1 MSARILIAEDD
12 QDIASTLSR
21 GLAREGYDPV
31 VSFDAAGAIAAA
43 RERAFDA
50 AVVDMMLG
58 PDRGEDLVRQ
68 LRAQGLDGPILILS
82 ALSGVEDR
90 TEGLESG
97 ADDYIAKPFDFAELL
112 ARLRVQEARR
122 SRRGRAAVRSGLQNA
137 DLRADL
143 RRIAA
148 GGREVTLTGRE
159 WDLLTYLVSAG
170 ERVVSR
176 GEIFDN
182 LWAREG
188 GASENVVDV
197 YIGYL
202 RRKLA
207 PTRDFG
213 FELRTIRAR
222 GFLLTEKLDEEP
234 SS

>member
-1 MSARILIAEDD
+1 MTPRVLIAEDD
-12 QDIASTLSR
+12 PDIASTLSR
-21 GLAREGYDPV
+21 GLEREGYRPV
-31 VSFDAAGAIAAA
+31 VAHNAAGAIAAVRDGA
-43 RERAFDA
+43 VGA

-58 PDRGEDLVRQ
+58 PDRGDDLVRQ
-68 LRAQGLDGPILILS
+68 LRAHGMSGPIVILS

-97 ADDYIAKPFDFAELL
+97 ADEYIAKPFDFAELL

-122 SRRGRAAVRSGLQNA
+122 SRRGGGTGRSCLAGAELRPEVRQVV
-137 DLRADL
+137 
-143 RRIAA
+143 A
-148 GGREVTLTGRE
+148 GERVVTLTQRE
-159 WDLLTYLVSAG
+159 WDLLIFLITAG

-176 GEIFDN
+176 GEIFDT

-197 YIGYL
+197 YVGYL

-213 FELRTIRAR
+213 LELKTIRTR
-222 GFLLTEKLDEEP
+222 GFLLTEKLDEDRDL
-234 SS
+234 